1 MRPQDRID
9 STFQRLTDEARAG
22 LVTFITA
29 GDPDPETSQQL
40 MNRLPGAGADII
52 ELGMP
57 FSDPM
62 ADGPAIQAANLRALS
77 SGASLRGTLA
87 MVSRFR
93 ENNNDTPVILM
104 GYFNPIYQYG
114 PSRFVTDAAAAGVD
128 GLIMVDLPPEE
139 DDELCDPARTAGLH
153 WVRLVTPTSDDARLQ
168 QVLRNTSGFIYY
180 VSIAGITGTRSAAA
194 SAIGDALAV
203 IRKHT
208 ALPIAV
214 GFGINTADQVRET
227 GAVADGAV
235 VGSAIIREI
244 ENHLDGSGKAKPELL
259 DRVTGLVSELAG
271 GLRA

>member
-1 MRPQDRID
+1 MSLQDRID
-9 STFQRLTDEARAG
+9 LTFQRLTDEARAG

-40 MNRLPGAGADII
+40 MERLPGAGADII

-153 WVRLVTPTSDDARLQ
+153 WVRLVTPTSDELRLQ

-180 VSIAGITGTRSAAA
+180 VSIAGITGTRSATA
-194 SAIGDALAV
+194 SAIGDALTM

-227 GAVADGAV
+227 GEVADGAV

>member
-40 MNRLPGAGADII
+40 MDRLPGAGADII

>member
-40 MNRLPGAGADII
+40 MERLPGAGADII

-77 SGASLRGTLA
+77 SGASLRRTLA

-194 SAIGDALAV
+194 SAIGDALAM
-203 IRKHT
+203 IREHT